1 MTELYFRLY
10 FKEEERFIFQLTP
23 GQVILV
29 LSDDSSFSQDG
40 YDREYNIADV
50 PGKKGLYIFNNIGFQ
65 AESRLKDISG
75 YISQFGFSFSDELIR
90 SSIKAVK
97 SGHIYDTVLYR
108 NTNVTSDDESEQI
121 ETYLAVLGLSSG
133 STLDDV
139 KKAYR
144 ELSLK
149 FHPDTIAGKD
159 LDPAFIEF
167 ANNKFSEIQEAYDF
181 LKDEKLLYQPIMS
194 AMAEIEGYASIS
206 IASDLLSNN
215 HGGKGILLGGVAG
228 VSPTEVVIIGAGN
241 AGTNAAR
248 AALALGA
255 SVKVFDNNIQR
266 LRQIQRTLG
275 ASLFTSNF
283 HPNVL
288 RNAFQS
294 ADVVIGALH
303 NDHPQH
309 RYVIAEGLIETMKK
323 GALIIDLRMNQ
334 GGCFETTCCLSAVDP
349 EIFEQHGVLHF
360 CKPFISNYVARTASM
375 AFSNLL
381 VPLLTEIGDMGSL
394 KALIQYHPG
403 VKQGIYLYSGKP
415 VNDYIS
421 NHFNLRSNNIDI
433 YLTAF

>member
-1 MTELYFRLY
+1 MKNTTDNPSQQFYIPQELLQELGKMKNTLVIGVP
-10 FKEEERFIFQLTP
+10 KERNRGEKRVALTPESVEILTSYGHNVYVESGAGLGINYSDNHYSEAGAEIVATPAEIFQADLI
-23 GQVILV
+23 VKILP
-29 LSDDSSFSQDG
+29 LLPEEALLMRPRSS
-40 YDREYNIADV
+40 V
-50 PGKKGLYIFNNIGFQ
+50 
-65 AESRLKDISG
+65 
-75 YISQFGFSFSDELIR
+75 FSFVPLR
-90 SSIKAVK
+90 QLTA
-97 SGHIYDTVLYR
+97 
-108 NTNVTSDDESEQI
+108 
-121 ETYLAVLGLSSG
+121 ETYQVLM
-133 STLDDV
+133 
-139 KKAYR
+139 
-144 ELSLK
+144 
-149 FHPDTIAGKD
+149 
-159 LDPAFIEF
+159 
-167 ANNKFSEIQEAYDF
+167 NKRITALAYDF

-294 ADVVIGALH
+294 ADVKSISGIIFSGGPASV
-303 NDHPQH
+303 
-309 RYVIAEGLIETMKK
+309 YEK
-323 GALIIDLRMNQ
+323 GAPQ
-334 GGCFETTCCLSAVDP
+334 CDP

>member
-1 MTELYFRLY
+1 MKNTTDNPSQQFYIPQELLQELGKMKNTLVIGVP
-10 FKEEERFIFQLTP
+10 KERNRGEKRVALTPESVEILTSYGHHVYVESGAGLGINYSDNHYSEAGAEIVATPAEIFQADLI
-23 GQVILV
+23 VKILP
-29 LSDDSSFSQDG
+29 LLPEEALLMRPRSS
-40 YDREYNIADV
+40 V
-50 PGKKGLYIFNNIGFQ
+50 
-65 AESRLKDISG
+65 
-75 YISQFGFSFSDELIR
+75 FSFVPLR
-90 SSIKAVK
+90 QLTA
-97 SGHIYDTVLYR
+97 
-108 NTNVTSDDESEQI
+108 
-121 ETYLAVLGLSSG
+121 ETYQVLM
-133 STLDDV
+133 
-139 KKAYR
+139 
-144 ELSLK
+144 
-149 FHPDTIAGKD
+149 
-159 LDPAFIEF
+159 
-167 ANNKFSEIQEAYDF
+167 NKRITALAYDF

-349 EIFEQHGVLHF
+349 EI
-360 CKPFISNYVARTASM
+360 
-375 AFSNLL
+375 

>member
-1 MTELYFRLY
+1 MKNTTDNPSQQFYIPQELLQELGKMKNTLVIGVP
-10 FKEEERFIFQLTP
+10 KERNRGEKRVALTPESVEILTSYGHHVYVESGAGLGINYSDNHYSEAGAEIVATPAEIFQADLI
-23 GQVILV
+23 VKILPLLPEEALLMRPRSCV
-29 LSDDSSFSQDG
+29 
-40 YDREYNIADV
+40 
-50 PGKKGLYIFNNIGFQ
+50 
-65 AESRLKDISG
+65 
-75 YISQFGFSFSDELIR
+75 FSFVPLR
-90 SSIKAVK
+90 QLTA
-97 SGHIYDTVLYR
+97 
-108 NTNVTSDDESEQI
+108 
-121 ETYLAVLGLSSG
+121 ETYQVLM
-133 STLDDV
+133 
-139 KKAYR
+139 
-144 ELSLK
+144 
-149 FHPDTIAGKD
+149 
-159 LDPAFIEF
+159 
-167 ANNKFSEIQEAYDF
+167 NKRITALAYDF